1 MTHLGTLIREARRDA
16 GYKNAESLA
25 VELGVGVRTVQRW
38 EAGDSDPSIK
48 RLWQI
53 AALTKKPLAYFLQE
67 EEAVA

>member
-1 MTHLGTLIREARRDA
+1 VTALGTLIRKARREA

-38 EAGDSDPSIK
+38 EAGESQPSIAK
-48 RLWQI
+48 LWKI
-53 AALTKKPLAYFLQE
+53 ATLTGKPLSFFLE